1 MTLNSINL
9 NKQNKR
15 KNTVK
20 LGYEALELIELPQ
33 IFNLVE
39 ISFQPPDKVKNN
51 DNNPTVTYQLGKTIK
66 NEIISYKVALNS
78 INGDKD
84 VSFCV
89 NTTQC
94 DCTVSSFCDP
104 PHKHIITGV
113 SLIII
118 NNNLRKLLTKS
129 PNYREPRAIKFSK
142 ALIEITTALDTCI
155 EAMTLKTKYVIS
167 KFFSIVSS
175 SQT

>member
-1 MTLNSINL
+1 M
-9 NKQNKR
+9 KF
-15 KNTVK
+15 
-20 LGYEALELIELPQ
+20 GYEALELIELPQ

-39 ISFQPPDKVKNN
+39 ISFQPPDKAKNN

-66 NEIISYKVALNS
+66 NEIISYKEALNS

>member
-1 MTLNSINL
+1 MSKYTYTA
-9 NKQNKR
+9 KF
-15 KNTVK
+15 
-20 LGYEALELIELPQ
+20 GYEALELIELPQ

-39 ISFQPPDKVKNN
+39 ISFKPPDKVKNN
-51 DNNPTVTYQLGKTIK
+51 DSNPTVTYQLGKTIK
-66 NEIISYKVALNS
+66 NEIISYKEALKS

-89 NTTQC
+89 NTTQR
-94 DCTVSSFCDP
+94 DCAVSSFCDP
-104 PHKHIITGV
+104 PHKHTITGV
-113 SLIII
+113 SLIMI
-118 NNNLRKLLTKS
+118 NNNLRKLLTKG
-129 PNYREPRAIKFSK
+129 PNYREPRTIKFSK

-155 EAMTLKTKYVIS
+155 EAMTLKTKYTIS